1 MSDVQRYFWDDEAGA
16 LFADD
21 RGGFILF
28 TDHERAVRN
37 AWLRGLVDS
46 CRSCNDDGYAAAL
59 RDRRE
64 QILAAPHHDLCA
76 IKRDY
81 PCNCWRGE
89 QLAAIEALGGER

>member
-1 MSDVQRYFWDDEAGA
+1 MRHDPLLYMNQPQLNEFLDAAR
-16 LFADD
+16 
-21 RGGFILF
+21 RQ
-28 TDHERAVRN
+28 
-37 AWLRGLVDS
+37 
-46 CRSCNDDGYAAAL
+46 GYAAAL

-89 QLAAIEALGGER
+89 QLAAIEALGEER